1 MNIEAPRDQ
10 LDRRQI
16 LTALRAFRRGDFSVR
31 LQNTYDGIDS
41 EVADTF
47 NEIVELNDQLARE
60 FERLSRV
67 VGKDGRIGKRGHV
80 RNATGSW
87 EFERSIGQRP
97 DRGHGAAHCR
107 SGPRNRG
114 GRQRRPVTDHD
125 GRDRRL
131 GLSTVYGFARQSGGT
146 LQISREVGRG
156 TQMEIWLPQS
166 ASDPVPANQIDVPRE
181 CANAGKTTS
190 NRSSCSW
197 TIAPA

>member
-67 VGKDGRIGKRGHV
+67 VGKDGRIGERGHV
-80 RNATGSW
+80 R
-87 EFERSIGQRP
+87 
-97 DRGHGAAHCR
+97 
-107 SGPRNRG
+107 
-114 GRQRRPVTDHD
+114 
-125 GRDRRL
+125 
-131 GLSTVYGFARQSGGT
+131 
-146 LQISREVGRG
+146 
-156 TQMEIWLPQS
+156 
-166 ASDPVPANQIDVPRE
+166 
-181 CANAGKTTS
+181 
-190 NRSSCSW
+190 
-197 TIAPA
+197 

>member
-31 LQNTYDGIDS
+31 LQNTYDGINS

-87 EFERSIGQRP
+87 ESSVRSVNDLIEDMVQPTAEVARVIGAVAKGDLSQTMM
-97 DRGHGAAHCR
+97 
-107 SGPRNRG
+107 
-114 GRQRRPVTDHD
+114 VEID
-125 GRDRRL
+125 G
-131 GLSTVYGFARQSGGT
+131 
-146 LQISREVGRG
+146 
-156 TQMEIWLPQS
+156 S
-166 ASDPVPANQIDVPRE
+166 A
-181 CANAGKTTS
+181 
-190 NRSSCSW
+190 
-197 TIAPA
+197 